1 MPHRGEKGSYL
12 PVVVVREKQGAT
24 MKGKPEGAG
33 NSNFE
38 LQEANMMLFEP
49 FTIKAL
55 KLKNRI
61 TMTPMFLGYANPD
74 GTPSHLLIDHYKEMA
89 SSGVAM
95 VVVEHIAVDV
105 RGMGSP
111 FMLRAD
117 DDRFVE
123 GLSVLSRAIKESGAL
138 AFAQINH
145 AGRYA
150 YGPERVAPSPV
161 RTGKVVPRELARDE
175 IEGVIDSYARAAKR
189 IKEAGF
195 DGVELHGGT
204 GYLLVQFLSPRTN
217 HRTDEYGG
225 ILANRMRFPL
235 KVVEGVM
242 DAVGQ
247 DFPVG
252 YRFLADE
259 MLPDGF
265 QLEEAKIYGAELAR
279 REIAYLSVMVGTYDS
294 FSLPKYKE
302 MEREQ
307 GYMVHFAHEVKRS
320 VQGIPV
326 IAAGRIQRPEY
337 ASKIIDEGKADL
349 IGLARILFAD
359 PLWPKKA
366 KGEIQDPIIA
376 CEPTCSLCMQRLMK
390 GKPAYCSQWSKE
402 RREAFLKR
410 VEETG

>member
-1 MPHRGEKGSYL
+1 
-12 PVVVVREKQGAT
+12 
-24 MKGKPEGAG
+24 
-33 NSNFE
+33 
-38 LQEANMMLFEP
+38 MMLFEP

-61 TMTPMFLGYANPD
+61 TMTPLFLGYANPD
-74 GTPSHLLIDHYKEMA
+74 GTPSQLLIDHYKEMA

-95 VVVEHIAVDV
+95 VVVENIAVDV

-117 DDRFVE
+117 EDKYVE
-123 GLSVLSRAIKESGAL
+123 GLSLLSKTIKDQGVI

-150 YGPERVAPSPV
+150 YHSERVAPSPV
-161 RTGKVVPRELARDE
+161 KTGEVVPQELTADE
-175 IEGVIDSYARAAKR
+175 IEGTIESFAKAAKR

-225 ILANRMRFPL
+225 VLANRMRFPL
-235 KVVEGVM
+235 RVVEGVM

-265 QLEEAKIYGAELAR
+265 QVEEATIYGAELAR
-279 REIAYLSVMVGTYDS
+279 KEIAYLSVMVGTYDS
-294 FSLPKYKE
+294 FSLPKYRE

-307 GYMVHFAHEVKRS
+307 GYMVHFAHEVKKS

-326 IAAGRIQRPEY
+326 IAAGRIQGPEY

-349 IGLARILFAD
+349 IGIARVLFAD

-366 KGEIQDPIIA
+366 KGEIQDPIIG
-376 CEPTCSLCMQRLMK
+376 CEPTCSLSLCMQRLMK

>member
-1 MPHRGEKGSYL
+1 
-12 PVVVVREKQGAT
+12 
-24 MKGKPEGAG
+24 
-33 NSNFE
+33 
-38 LQEANMMLFEP
+38 MMLFEP

-61 TMTPMFLGYANPD
+61 TMTPLFLGYANPD
-74 GTPSHLLIDHYKEMA
+74 GTPSQLLIDHYKEMA

-95 VVVEHIAVDV
+95 VVVENIAVDV

-117 DDRFVE
+117 EDKYVE
-123 GLSVLSRAIKESGAL
+123 GLSLLSKTIKDQGVI

-150 YGPERVAPSPV
+150 YHSERVAPSPV
-161 RTGKVVPRELARDE
+161 KTGEVVPQELTADE
-175 IEGVIDSYARAAKR
+175 IEGTIESFAKAAKR

-225 ILANRMRFPL
+225 VLANRMRFPL
-235 KVVEGVM
+235 RVVEGVM

-265 QLEEAKIYGAELAR
+265 QVEEATIYGAELAR
-279 REIAYLSVMVGTYDS
+279 KEIAYLSVMVGTYDS
-294 FSLPKYKE
+294 FSLPKYRE

-307 GYMVHFAHEVKRS
+307 GYMVHFAHEVKKS

-326 IAAGRIQRPEY
+326 IAAGRIQGPEY

-349 IGLARILFAD
+349 IGIARVLFAD

-366 KGEIQDPIIA
+366 KGEIQDPIIG